1 MNKTQRTAQFMISLW
16 LVMTVVPISFGNF
29 EGAAAKF
36 FGVGIWVGVIV
47 GIVAIVEKIVLVSKN
62 KSHAAARKS
71 TSAKNKESASIDVK
85 PTELREDEVDAV
97 KDKFLFD
104 QNIKSLKAELETTSA
119 RFCEE
124 STLKPLGN
132 LTYQEA
138 SRYFTEFSELLES
151 GCGRREKESRLPTS
165 FERMKEALKVECLNW
180 CNLGGDFDENCE
192 LIGRG
197 FIMLSRF
204 LPDELA
210 EKTYKLPDLSNV
222 DARRAYNVASRAAN
236 EFSERR
242 MKELNAEWNE
252 FRKKYRTE
260 QIPKSPPLSKASQP
274 QPPALTVVSESET
287 KRATL
292 DPVSSIPTTT
302 FEWNPGIPWMPV
314 CIFGAGIALPI
325 IALMVGTHSP
335 EQTSSRNNSFAEQF
349 AEQIEDG
356 GPPPG
361 FSSEN
366 FEKLKN
372 AAKARLEQVP
382 GVKEHQRRLEV
393 LFAGWLSDHE
403 GQPLPDQKVM
413 SGWFQEM
420 QADIRRKLLSSPEFQ
435 SLVDRMNHIK
445 KPNEAEL
452 AAFESELERLTQQ
465 WALSRLDAYEMLNE
479 FDRKY
484 QIWLRGQGATL
495 RSMDQRTESAE
506 GRIRNPSSNKVT
518 PASSSSTDPFTDSQ
532 SSSNRLGS
540 KATIPGSNLTVVQTE
555 KFIEDF
561 LSKSIYQYQGYRI
574 ELDKIGWDRILDPQ
588 RLATDTSLEK
598 SKIAIRRAKES
609 VDTYTKQMNV
619 LIDQIRKEIDY
630 LKLNAVEKAKVKN
643 AFEQGVQ
650 APKQRRDQIWQLER
664 QIVWKHGE
672 IIDLLQRENGNWD
685 VRNGQIFFT
694 SKDKA
699 NTYNNY
705 LGSIRSLAAQK
716 EQVRKH
722 GAKSVQANVHRSRSA
737 FDCSSDLA
745 YSRSYDAML
754 AELSPLEQE
763 KLRVAVLNLFFK
775 AAEEAD
781 PFSSDK
787 EDLAIQR
794 FNQWVD
800 GKNAAEVIEMAGK
813 MRDR

>member
-1 MNKTQRTAQFMISLW
+1 
-16 LVMTVVPISFGNF
+16 MTVVPISFGNF

-85 PTELREDEVDAV
+85 PTELREDKVDVV

-192 LIGRG
+192 LIGTG

-236 EFSERR
+236 EFIERR
-242 MKELNAEWNE
+242 TKELNAEWNE

-260 QIPKSPPLSKASQP
+260 QIPKSPPLSNASQP

-287 KRATL
+287 KGTTL
-292 DPVSSIPTTT
+292 DPVSSMPTTT

-314 CIFGAGIALPI
+314 CILGAGIALPI

-361 FSSEN
+361 FSPEN

-495 RSMDQRTESAE
+495 RSMAQRTESVVEQESRNDIKIAVTSDFLEIFKKVAAE
-506 GRIRNPSSNKVT
+506 RDAERQLPPNEFGTDGLDRRTGNAT
-518 PASSSSTDPFTDSQ
+518 ASSSGRSGQIDKFLRESINQMVALRSQYQAELYYIGWDRLLDPDRIALDT
-532 SSSNRLGS
+532 RLVKS
-540 KATIPGSNLTVVQTE
+540 KATILQ
-555 KFIEDF
+555 
-561 LSKSIYQYQGYRI
+561 
-574 ELDKIGWDRILDPQ
+574 
-588 RLATDTSLEK
+588 
-598 SKIAIRRAKES
+598 AKEI
-609 VDTYTKQMNV
+609 VDKYEKQVNALLDNMRND
-619 LIDQIRKEIDY
+619 INR
-630 LKLNAVEKAKVKN
+630 LNLSANEKAEARK
-643 AFEQGVQ
+643 AFETGTQESSET
-650 APKQRRDQIWQLER
+650 RSQIWQLER
-664 QIVWKHGE
+664 AIAWKCGAM
-672 IIDLLQRENGNWD
+672 IDYLYWDYGNWSVSD
-685 VRNGQIFFT
+685 GQIIF
-694 SKDKA
+694 SNNEKA
-699 NTYNNY
+699 AAYNRY
-705 LGSIRSLAAQK
+705 LEAI
-716 EQVRKH
+716 
-722 GAKSVQANVHRSRSA
+722 
-737 FDCSSDLA
+737 
-745 YSRSYDAML
+745 
-754 AELSPLEQE
+754 E
-763 KLRVAVLNLFFK
+763 KLVSQQEQLRRYGA
-775 AAEEAD
+775 
-781 PFSSDK
+781 
-787 EDLAIQR
+787 Q
-794 FNQWVD
+794 
-800 GKNAAEVIEMAGK
+800 
-813 MRDR
+813 

>member
-85 PTELREDEVDAV
+85 PTELREDKVDVV

-192 LIGRG
+192 LIGTG

-236 EFSERR
+236 EFIERR
-242 MKELNAEWNE
+242 TKELNAEWNE

-260 QIPKSPPLSKASQP
+260 QIPKSPPLSNASQP

-287 KRATL
+287 KGTTL
-292 DPVSSIPTTT
+292 DPVSSMPNTT

-314 CIFGAGIALPI
+314 CILGAGIALPI

-361 FSSEN
+361 FSPEN

-372 AAKARLEQVP
+372 AAKGRLEQVP

-495 RSMDQRTESAE
+495 RSMAQRTESVVEQESRNDIKIAVTSDFLEIFKKVAAE
-506 GRIRNPSSNKVT
+506 RDAERQLPPNEFGTDGLDRRTGNAT
-518 PASSSSTDPFTDSQ
+518 ASSSGRSGQIDKFLRESINQMVALRSQ
-532 SSSNRLGS
+532 YQAELYNIGWNRLLDPDRIALDTRLVKS
-540 KATIPGSNLTVVQTE
+540 KATILQ
-555 KFIEDF
+555 
-561 LSKSIYQYQGYRI
+561 
-574 ELDKIGWDRILDPQ
+574 
-588 RLATDTSLEK
+588 
-598 SKIAIRRAKES
+598 AKEI
-609 VDTYTKQMNV
+609 VDKYEKQVNALLDNMRND
-619 LIDQIRKEIDY
+619 INR
-630 LKLNAVEKAKVKN
+630 LNLSANEKAEARK
-643 AFEQGVQ
+643 AFETGTQESSET
-650 APKQRRDQIWQLER
+650 RSQIWQLER
-664 QIVWKHGE
+664 AIAWKCGAM
-672 IIDLLQRENGNWD
+672 IDYLYWDYGNWSVSD
-685 VRNGQIFFT
+685 GQIIF
-694 SKDKA
+694 SNNEKA
-699 NTYNNY
+699 AAYNRY
-705 LGSIRSLAAQK
+705 LEAI
-716 EQVRKH
+716 
-722 GAKSVQANVHRSRSA
+722 
-737 FDCSSDLA
+737 
-745 YSRSYDAML
+745 
-754 AELSPLEQE
+754 E
-763 KLRVAVLNLFFK
+763 KLVSQQEQLRRYGA
-775 AAEEAD
+775 
-781 PFSSDK
+781 
-787 EDLAIQR
+787 Q
-794 FNQWVD
+794 
-800 GKNAAEVIEMAGK
+800 
-813 MRDR
+813 

>member
-1 MNKTQRTAQFMISLW
+1 
-16 LVMTVVPISFGNF
+16 MTVVPISFGNF

-85 PTELREDEVDAV
+85 PTELREDKVDVV

-104 QNIKSLKAELETTSA
+104 QNIKSLKADLETTSA

-192 LIGRG
+192 LIGTG

-236 EFSERR
+236 EFIERR
-242 MKELNAEWNE
+242 TKELNAEWNE

-260 QIPKSPPLSKASQP
+260 QIPKSPPLSNASQP

-287 KRATL
+287 KGTTL
-292 DPVSSIPTTT
+292 DPVSSMPNTT

-314 CIFGAGIALPI
+314 CILGAGIALHI

-361 FSSEN
+361 FSPEN

-372 AAKARLEQVP
+372 AAKGRLEQVP

-495 RSMDQRTESAE
+495 RSMAQRTESVVEQESRNDIKIAVTSDFLEIFKKVAAE
-506 GRIRNPSSNKVT
+506 RDAERQLPPNEFGTDGLDRRTGNAT
-518 PASSSSTDPFTDSQ
+518 ASSSGRSGQIDKFLRESINQMVALRSQYQAELYYIGWDRLLDPDRIALDT
-532 SSSNRLGS
+532 RLVKS
-540 KATIPGSNLTVVQTE
+540 KATILQ
-555 KFIEDF
+555 
-561 LSKSIYQYQGYRI
+561 
-574 ELDKIGWDRILDPQ
+574 
-588 RLATDTSLEK
+588 
-598 SKIAIRRAKES
+598 AKEI
-609 VDTYTKQMNV
+609 VDKYEKQVNALLDNMRND
-619 LIDQIRKEIDY
+619 INR
-630 LKLNAVEKAKVKN
+630 LNLSANEKAEARK
-643 AFEQGVQ
+643 AFETGTQESSET
-650 APKQRRDQIWQLER
+650 RSQIWQLER
-664 QIVWKHGE
+664 AIAWKCGAM
-672 IIDLLQRENGNWD
+672 IDYLYWDYGNWSVSD
-685 VRNGQIFFT
+685 GQIIF
-694 SKDKA
+694 SNNEKA
-699 NTYNNY
+699 AAYNRY
-705 LGSIRSLAAQK
+705 LEAI
-716 EQVRKH
+716 
-722 GAKSVQANVHRSRSA
+722 
-737 FDCSSDLA
+737 
-745 YSRSYDAML
+745 
-754 AELSPLEQE
+754 E
-763 KLRVAVLNLFFK
+763 KLVSQQEQLRRYGA
-775 AAEEAD
+775 
-781 PFSSDK
+781 
-787 EDLAIQR
+787 Q
-794 FNQWVD
+794 
-800 GKNAAEVIEMAGK
+800 
-813 MRDR
+813 

>member
-1 MNKTQRTAQFMISLW
+1 
-16 LVMTVVPISFGNF
+16 MTVVPISFGNF

-47 GIVAIVEKIVLVSKN
+47 GIVAIFEKIVLVSKN
-62 KSHAAARKS
+62 KSHAATRKS

-85 PTELREDEVDAV
+85 LTELREDKVDVV

-104 QNIKSLKAELETTSA
+104 QNIKSLKAELETISA

-138 SRYFTEFSELLES
+138 SRYFIEFSELLES

-192 LIGRG
+192 LIGTG

-236 EFSERR
+236 DFIERR

-260 QIPKSPPLSKASQP
+260 QIPKSPPLSNASQP

-292 DPVSSIPTTT
+292 DPVSSMPTTT
-302 FEWNPGIPWMPV
+302 FEWNPGIPWMPIG
-314 CIFGAGIALPI
+314 IFVAGIVLPV
-325 IALMVGTHSP
+325 IALMVATHSP
-335 EQTSSRNNSFAEQF
+335 EQTSSRNNSFAEQ
-349 AEQIEDG
+349 IEEG
-356 GPPPG
+356 TPPPG
-361 FSSEN
+361 FSSED

-484 QIWLRGQGATL
+484 QIWLRGQGATF
-495 RSMDQRTESAE
+495 RSMDQRTESVVEQESRNDIKIAVTSDFLEIFKKVAAE
-506 GRIRNPSSNKVT
+506 RDAERQLPPNEFGTDGLDRRTGNAT
-518 PASSSSTDPFTDSQ
+518 ASSSGRSGQIDKFLRESINQMVALRSQ
-532 SSSNRLGS
+532 YQAELYNIGWNRLLDPDRIALDTRLVKS
-540 KATIPGSNLTVVQTE
+540 KATILQ
-555 KFIEDF
+555 
-561 LSKSIYQYQGYRI
+561 
-574 ELDKIGWDRILDPQ
+574 
-588 RLATDTSLEK
+588 
-598 SKIAIRRAKES
+598 AKEI
-609 VDTYTKQMNV
+609 VDKYEKQVNALLDNMRND
-619 LIDQIRKEIDY
+619 INR
-630 LKLNAVEKAKVKN
+630 LNLSANEKAEARK
-643 AFEQGVQ
+643 AFETGTQESSET
-650 APKQRRDQIWQLER
+650 RSQIWQLER
-664 QIVWKHGE
+664 AIAWKCGAM
-672 IIDLLQRENGNWD
+672 IDYLYWDYGNWSVSD
-685 VRNGQIFFT
+685 GQIIF
-694 SKDKA
+694 SNNEKA
-699 NTYNNY
+699 AAYNRY
-705 LGSIRSLAAQK
+705 LEAI
-716 EQVRKH
+716 
-722 GAKSVQANVHRSRSA
+722 
-737 FDCSSDLA
+737 
-745 YSRSYDAML
+745 
-754 AELSPLEQE
+754 E
-763 KLRVAVLNLFFK
+763 KLVSQQEQLRRYGAH
-775 AAEEAD
+775 
-781 PFSSDK
+781 
-787 EDLAIQR
+787 
-794 FNQWVD
+794 
-800 GKNAAEVIEMAGK
+800 
-813 MRDR
+813 

>member
-1 MNKTQRTAQFMISLW
+1 
-16 LVMTVVPISFGNF
+16 MTVVPISFGNF

-85 PTELREDEVDAV
+85 PTELREDKVDVV

-192 LIGRG
+192 LIGTG

-236 EFSERR
+236 EFIERR
-242 MKELNAEWNE
+242 TKELNAEWNE

-260 QIPKSPPLSKASQP
+260 QIPKSPTLSNASQP

-287 KRATL
+287 KGTTL
-292 DPVSSIPTTT
+292 DPVSSMPTTT

-314 CIFGAGIALPI
+314 CILGAGIALPI

-361 FSSEN
+361 FSPEN

-495 RSMDQRTESAE
+495 RSMAQRTESVVEQESRNDIKIAVTSDFLEIFKKVAAE
-506 GRIRNPSSNKVT
+506 RDAERQLPPNEFGTDGLDRRTGNAT
-518 PASSSSTDPFTDSQ
+518 ASSSGRSGQIDKFLRESINQMVALRSQ
-532 SSSNRLGS
+532 YQAELYNIGWNRLLDPDRIALDTRLVKS
-540 KATIPGSNLTVVQTE
+540 KATILQ
-555 KFIEDF
+555 
-561 LSKSIYQYQGYRI
+561 
-574 ELDKIGWDRILDPQ
+574 
-588 RLATDTSLEK
+588 
-598 SKIAIRRAKES
+598 AKEI
-609 VDTYTKQMNV
+609 VDKYEKQVNALLDNMRND
-619 LIDQIRKEIDY
+619 INR
-630 LKLNAVEKAKVKN
+630 LNLSANEKAEARK
-643 AFEQGVQ
+643 AFETGTQESSET
-650 APKQRRDQIWQLER
+650 RSQIWQLER
-664 QIVWKHGE
+664 AIAWKCGAM
-672 IIDLLQRENGNWD
+672 IDYLYWDYGNWSVSD
-685 VRNGQIFFT
+685 GQIIF
-694 SKDKA
+694 SNNEKA
-699 NTYNNY
+699 AAYNRY
-705 LGSIRSLAAQK
+705 LEAI
-716 EQVRKH
+716 
-722 GAKSVQANVHRSRSA
+722 
-737 FDCSSDLA
+737 
-745 YSRSYDAML
+745 
-754 AELSPLEQE
+754 E
-763 KLRVAVLNLFFK
+763 KLVSQQEQLRRYGA
-775 AAEEAD
+775 
-781 PFSSDK
+781 
-787 EDLAIQR
+787 Q
-794 FNQWVD
+794 
-800 GKNAAEVIEMAGK
+800 
-813 MRDR
+813 

>member
-1 MNKTQRTAQFMISLW
+1 
-16 LVMTVVPISFGNF
+16 MTVVPISFGNF

-85 PTELREDEVDAV
+85 PTELREDKVDVV

-192 LIGRG
+192 LIGTG

-236 EFSERR
+236 EFIERR
-242 MKELNAEWNE
+242 TKELNAEWNE

-260 QIPKSPPLSKASQP
+260 QIPKSPPLSNASQP

-287 KRATL
+287 KGTTL
-292 DPVSSIPTTT
+292 DPVSSMPNTT

-314 CIFGAGIALPI
+314 CILGAGIALPI

-361 FSSEN
+361 FSPEN

-372 AAKARLEQVP
+372 AAKGRLEQVP

-495 RSMDQRTESAE
+495 RSMAQRTESVVEQESRNDIKIAVTSDFLEIFKKVAAE
-506 GRIRNPSSNKVT
+506 RDAERQLPPNEFGTDGLDRRTGNAT
-518 PASSSSTDPFTDSQ
+518 ASSSGRSGQIDKFLRESINQMVALRSQYQAELYYIGWDRLLDPDRIALDT
-532 SSSNRLGS
+532 RLVKS
-540 KATIPGSNLTVVQTE
+540 KATILQ
-555 KFIEDF
+555 
-561 LSKSIYQYQGYRI
+561 
-574 ELDKIGWDRILDPQ
+574 
-588 RLATDTSLEK
+588 
-598 SKIAIRRAKES
+598 AKEI
-609 VDTYTKQMNV
+609 VDKYEKQVNALLDNMRND
-619 LIDQIRKEIDY
+619 INR
-630 LKLNAVEKAKVKN
+630 LNLSANEKAEARK
-643 AFEQGVQ
+643 AFETGTQESSET
-650 APKQRRDQIWQLER
+650 RSQIWQLER
-664 QIVWKHGE
+664 AIAWKCGAM
-672 IIDLLQRENGNWD
+672 IDYLYWDYGNWSVSD
-685 VRNGQIFFT
+685 GQIIF
-694 SKDKA
+694 SNNEKA
-699 NTYNNY
+699 AAYNRY
-705 LGSIRSLAAQK
+705 LEAI
-716 EQVRKH
+716 
-722 GAKSVQANVHRSRSA
+722 
-737 FDCSSDLA
+737 
-745 YSRSYDAML
+745 
-754 AELSPLEQE
+754 E
-763 KLRVAVLNLFFK
+763 KLVSQQEQLRRYGA
-775 AAEEAD
+775 
-781 PFSSDK
+781 
-787 EDLAIQR
+787 Q
-794 FNQWVD
+794 
-800 GKNAAEVIEMAGK
+800 
-813 MRDR
+813 

>member
-85 PTELREDEVDAV
+85 PTELREDKVDVV

-192 LIGRG
+192 LIGTG

-236 EFSERR
+236 EFIERR
-242 MKELNAEWNE
+242 TKELNAEWNE

-260 QIPKSPPLSKASQP
+260 QIPKSPPLSNASQP

-287 KRATL
+287 KGTTL
-292 DPVSSIPTTT
+292 DPVSSMPNTT

-314 CIFGAGIALPI
+314 CILGAGIALPI

-361 FSSEN
+361 FSPEN

-372 AAKARLEQVP
+372 AAKGRLEQVP

-495 RSMDQRTESAE
+495 RSMAQRTESVVEQESRNDIKIAVTSDFLEIFKKVAAE
-506 GRIRNPSSNKVT
+506 RDAERQLPPNEFGTDGLDRRTGNAT
-518 PASSSSTDPFTDSQ
+518 ASSSGRSGQIDKFLRESINQMVALRSQYQAELYYIGWDRLLDPDRIALDT
-532 SSSNRLGS
+532 RLVKS
-540 KATIPGSNLTVVQTE
+540 KATILQ
-555 KFIEDF
+555 
-561 LSKSIYQYQGYRI
+561 
-574 ELDKIGWDRILDPQ
+574 
-588 RLATDTSLEK
+588 
-598 SKIAIRRAKES
+598 AKEI
-609 VDTYTKQMNV
+609 VDKYEKQVNALLDNMRND
-619 LIDQIRKEIDY
+619 INR
-630 LKLNAVEKAKVKN
+630 LNLSANEKAEARK
-643 AFEQGVQ
+643 AFETGTQESSET
-650 APKQRRDQIWQLER
+650 RSQIWQLER
-664 QIVWKHGE
+664 AIAWKCGAM
-672 IIDLLQRENGNWD
+672 IDYLYWDYGNWSVSD
-685 VRNGQIFFT
+685 GQIIF
-694 SKDKA
+694 SNNEKA
-699 NTYNNY
+699 AAYNRY
-705 LGSIRSLAAQK
+705 LEAI
-716 EQVRKH
+716 
-722 GAKSVQANVHRSRSA
+722 
-737 FDCSSDLA
+737 
-745 YSRSYDAML
+745 
-754 AELSPLEQE
+754 E
-763 KLRVAVLNLFFK
+763 KLVSQQEQLRRYGA
-775 AAEEAD
+775 
-781 PFSSDK
+781 
-787 EDLAIQR
+787 Q
-794 FNQWVD
+794 
-800 GKNAAEVIEMAGK
+800 
-813 MRDR
+813 

>member
-1 MNKTQRTAQFMISLW
+1 
-16 LVMTVVPISFGNF
+16 MTVVPISFGNF

-85 PTELREDEVDAV
+85 PTELREDKVDVV

-192 LIGRG
+192 LIGTG

-236 EFSERR
+236 EFIERR
-242 MKELNAEWNE
+242 TKELNAEWNE

-260 QIPKSPPLSKASQP
+260 QIPKSPPLSNASQP

-287 KRATL
+287 KGTTL
-292 DPVSSIPTTT
+292 DPVSSMPNTT

-314 CIFGAGIALPI
+314 CILGAGIALPI

-361 FSSEN
+361 FSPEN

-495 RSMDQRTESAE
+495 RSMAQRTESVVEQESRNDIKIAVTSDFLEIFKKVAAE
-506 GRIRNPSSNKVT
+506 RDAERQLPPNEFGTDGLDRRTGNAT
-518 PASSSSTDPFTDSQ
+518 ASSSGRSGQIDKFLRESINQMVALRSQYQAELYYIGWDRLLDPDRIALDT
-532 SSSNRLGS
+532 RLVKS
-540 KATIPGSNLTVVQTE
+540 KATILQ
-555 KFIEDF
+555 
-561 LSKSIYQYQGYRI
+561 
-574 ELDKIGWDRILDPQ
+574 
-588 RLATDTSLEK
+588 
-598 SKIAIRRAKES
+598 AKEI
-609 VDTYTKQMNV
+609 VDKYEKQVNALLDNMRND
-619 LIDQIRKEIDY
+619 INR
-630 LKLNAVEKAKVKN
+630 LNLSANEKAEARK
-643 AFEQGVQ
+643 AFETGTQESSET
-650 APKQRRDQIWQLER
+650 RSQIWQLER
-664 QIVWKHGE
+664 AIAWKCGAM
-672 IIDLLQRENGNWD
+672 IDYLYWDYGNWSVSD
-685 VRNGQIFFT
+685 GQIIF
-694 SKDKA
+694 SNNEKA
-699 NTYNNY
+699 AAYNRY
-705 LGSIRSLAAQK
+705 LEAI
-716 EQVRKH
+716 
-722 GAKSVQANVHRSRSA
+722 
-737 FDCSSDLA
+737 
-745 YSRSYDAML
+745 
-754 AELSPLEQE
+754 E
-763 KLRVAVLNLFFK
+763 KLVSQQEQLRRYGA
-775 AAEEAD
+775 
-781 PFSSDK
+781 
-787 EDLAIQR
+787 Q
-794 FNQWVD
+794 
-800 GKNAAEVIEMAGK
+800 
-813 MRDR
+813 